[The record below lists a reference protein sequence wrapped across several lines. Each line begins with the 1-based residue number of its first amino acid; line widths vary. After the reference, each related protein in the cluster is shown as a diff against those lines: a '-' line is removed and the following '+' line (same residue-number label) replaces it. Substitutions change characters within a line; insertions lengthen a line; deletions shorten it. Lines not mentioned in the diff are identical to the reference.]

1 MNDPHVVALIY
12 EIEHD
17 SSVDYSEAEPVD
29 HEEDRF
35 RILIK
40 DKSTRA
46 EMKEHHAT
54 ESAALEVVEPY
65 LRSWEMDAA
74 LRSHPD
80 EFRLK
85 FDRSEIVDRNPTPGV
100 VELAATIRA
109 GEPIVCGTLTVGK
122 PYPKPPSG
130 VTLNSNDREV
140 VTLFNRFE
148 RYLNRREPLPSMA
161 YFCLTVLEGVC
172 NANRTEAA
180 KRYGIGKSVLASF
193 GKLASQKGGPD
204 AARKAV
210 GIEEELT
217 QEENRFLEAAVKAII
232 RRVAEVAHDP
242 HRPLKKITREELPT
256 LPR

>member
-1 MNDPHVVALIY
+1 
-12 EIEHD
+12 
-17 SSVDYSEAEPVD
+17 
-29 HEEDRF
+29 
-35 RILIK
+35 
-40 DKSTRA
+40 
-46 EMKEHHAT
+46 MKEHHAT

-74 LRSHPD
+74 LRGHPD

-85 FDRSEIVDRNPTPGV
+85 FDRSVIVDRNPTPGV
-100 VELAATIRA
+100 VGLAATIRA
-109 GEPIVCGTLTVGK
+109 GEPIFQATLTVVK

-148 RYLNRREPLPSMA
+148 RYLNRREPLPSME
-161 YFCLTVLEGVC
+161 YFCLTVLEGMC
-172 NANRTEAA
+172 NGNRTEAA
-180 KRYGIGKSVLASF
+180 KRYGIGKSVLDSF
-193 GKLASQKGGPD
+193 GRLASHKGGPD

-256 LPR
+256 LPQ

>member
-29 HEEDRF
+29 HEEDPF
-35 RILIK
+35 RILIE
-40 DKSTRA
+40 DKSIRA

-74 LRSHPD
+74 LRGHPD

-85 FDRSEIVDRNPTPGV
+85 FDRSVIVDRNPTPGV
-100 VELAATIRA
+100 VGLAATIRA
-109 GEPIVCGTLTVGK
+109 GETDI
-122 PYPKPPSG
+122 SG
-130 VTLNSNDREV
+130 NSYRGQALSPNRRLGWTLNSNDREV

-161 YFCLTVLEGVC
+161 YFCLTVLEGMC
-172 NANRTEAA
+172 NGNRTEAA
-180 KRYGIGKSVLASF
+180 KRYGIGKSVLDSF
-193 GKLASQKGGPD
+193 GRLASHKGGPD
-204 AARKAV
+204 AARE
-210 GIEEELT
+210 GSWY
-217 QEENRFLEAAVKAII
+217 
-232 RRVAEVAHDP
+232 
-242 HRPLKKITREELPT
+242 
-256 LPR
+256 